1 MMKKFPSIFN
11 DVLSPV
17 TPGPSSSN
25 TCGPHRIA
33 SVCRRLLNEEPK
45 ELRIRMAEKGGYFDT
60 FYGMQSDLA
69 FIAGALGKD
78 FLTYNLSNAVSD
90 AKKEGLSTDFG
101 FTGDLPEF
109 PSELAEITLS
119 GKTESITATGV
130 SLGGGEIEITRING
144 CPVRLDGKTYALVLF
159 FASGEVQV
167 HRKNRPFSE
176 KEIDEL
182 KEGKKIRR
190 SSQLV
195 PVFPFRVLSAA
206 RLPFYTAEEMFSAAE
221 RSGKSLWRLAIEYE
235 SALTGESEDTL
246 LSYAEKLYDISVGA
260 IETGLTRISNF
271 GGVTSPKADRY
282 ARALSEGRL
291 FPLGIA
297 DYGCLDALC
306 IMEHSNAHGKI
317 VCMPTGG
324 ASGIIPAAIINA
336 GKELGFPKEKQIQ
349 SLMTAGLIGLF
360 FYPTHYTG
368 ALGCQAEIG
377 IAISMASAALASMK
391 TREPRIIE
399 AAASLGAQSV
409 MGMICNPVNGYV
421 QVPCIVRNMTAV
433 PTAITC
439 ANAALAGMDHIIPL
453 DETCRL
459 MLQVGKKLKP
469 CNQAGTFNISL

>member
-1 MMKKFPSIFN
+1 
-11 DVLSPV
+11 
-17 TPGPSSSN
+17 
-25 TCGPHRIA
+25 
-33 SVCRRLLNEEPK
+33 
-45 ELRIRMAEKGGYFDT
+45 
-60 FYGMQSDLA
+60 
-69 FIAGALGKD
+69 
-78 FLTYNLSNAVSD
+78 
-90 AKKEGLSTDFG
+90 
-101 FTGDLPEF
+101 
-109 PSELAEITLS
+109 LAEITLS

-195 PVFPFRVLSAA
+195 PVFPFRVLSDA

-260 IETGLTRISNF
+260 IETGLTRISDF

-377 IAISMASAALASMK
+377 IAISMASAAPRAENYRSGSISGCPERDGHDLQSGKRVCAGTVYRPQHDGCSHRDHLCQRGACRYGSHHSSRRNLPTHAAGGKK
-391 TREPRIIE
+391 TETMQPGRYLQHIALKPPCDR
-399 AAASLGAQSV
+399 AAAKREGVHHAQ
-409 MGMICNPVNGYV
+409 MFRPYAQLCGLHRHRR
-421 QVPCIVRNMTAV
+421 QK
-433 PTAITC
+433 
-439 ANAALAGMDHIIPL
+439 
-453 DETCRL
+453 
-459 MLQVGKKLKP
+459 LQYR
-469 CNQAGTFNISL
+469 I